1 MKKVLALLLIVAI
14 TLTMAACGS
23 VKNTNDD
30 NHDSTVSSDVA
41 TNTSNDKPTEESVQ
55 QENIQDENTQDNT
68 ANTNDNDDVAEESNV
83 VAVGIRSDF
92 KAAMDAYEAFYDE
105 YCDIL
110 QKYYA
115 NPTDLSLLAQY
126 SSLMGKAV
134 EMDDAFTKWESEDL
148 TTEELKYYLEVNN
161 RVMQKL
167 VSIIG

>member
-1 MKKVLALLLIVAI
+1 MKKVLALLLIVVI
-14 TLTMAACGS
+14 TLTIASCGS
-23 VKNTNDD
+23 VKNTDD
-30 NHDSTVSSDVA
+30 GNHDSEVASDVV
-41 TNTSNDKPTEESVQ
+41 TNTSSDNPKEDSVQ
-55 QENIQDENTQDNT
+55 HENTQDDT
-68 ANTNDNDDVAEESNV
+68 VNTNDNVAEESNV
-83 VAVGIRSDF
+83 VADEIRSDF

-126 SSLMGKAV
+126 SNLMSKAV
-134 EMDDAFTKWESEDL
+134 EMDDAFAKWESEDL

-167 VSIIG
+167 VSVIG